1 MRELTLDCGE
11 CRVYV
16 CLLELRARV
25 CARALPS
32 EKEGNQLIQSDWLL
46 SLFEDTD
53 TFQIQT
59 VSLYWRGCG
68 EGEALG
74 V

>member
-46 SLFEDTD
+46 SLLKILTRFKFKLFLCT
-53 TFQIQT
+53 
-59 VSLYWRGCG
+59 G
-68 EGEALG
+68 EGAAKRKH
-74 V
+74 

>member
-46 SLFEDTD
+46 SLFEELTRFKFKLFLC
-53 TFQIQT
+53 T
-59 VSLYWRGCG
+59 G
-68 EGEALG
+68 EGAAKRKH
-74 V
+74 